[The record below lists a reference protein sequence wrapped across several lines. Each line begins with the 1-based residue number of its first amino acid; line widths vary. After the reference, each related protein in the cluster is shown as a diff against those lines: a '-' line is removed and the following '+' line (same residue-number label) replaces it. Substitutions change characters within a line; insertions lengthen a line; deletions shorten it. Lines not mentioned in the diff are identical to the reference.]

1 MYLSKLWREG
11 RIITILA
18 AVALL
23 LFFAGV
29 VRINSF
35 LNMAHWQH
43 PTQDQAYGAVVGLAM
58 GLLYTESILVSFWGW
73 LSAGIG
79 VGKNLGEDSG
89 SYLLTRP
96 RPRAWFLWN
105 DWGYTMAQIAIIVA
119 ATNLIFLLAIHHIF
133 ALMHMPAAIPIDAG
147 SATISVP
154 FLILLISIAVLLCAG
169 VIYGLAYFSTILI
182 RRTSGVMLGAG
193 ILLAY
198 FILGGVLHHYHP
210 AVHLPALVMNI
221 FAHSHHAGPQLVG
234 GLATNIIARVAVVLA
249 FPFAAQLLL
258 NYAEI

>member
-11 RIITILA
+11 RVLSILA
-18 AVALL
+18 AVALIL
-23 LFFAGV
+23 LFAGTV
-29 VRINSF
+29 KLNLF
-35 LNMAHWQH
+35 LGATDMRH
-43 PTQDQAYGAVVGLAM
+43 PDPQQIYGGMVGFVIAI
-58 GLLYTESILVSFWGW
+58 LYTESVLVSFWGW

-96 RPRAWFLWN
+96 HSRAWFLWS
-105 DWGYTMAQIAIIVA
+105 DWGYTMAQIAVITAV
-119 ATNLIFLLAIHHIF
+119 TNLIFLFSMDHVF
-133 ALMHMPAAIPIDAG
+133 ALMHVPAAIPVDSG
-147 SATISVP
+147 SAT
-154 FLILLISIAVLLCAG
+154 LSIAFLMLLVSIGVLLCAG
-169 VIYGLAYFSTILI
+169 LIYGLSYFSTILI

-198 FILGGVLHHYHP
+198 FISGAVLHHYQP
-210 AVHLPALVMNI
+210 AVHFPNLVMNVFA
-221 FAHSHHAGPQLVG
+221 FAHHHPHLSG
-234 GLATNIIARVAVVLA
+234 GLTVQIAARAAVVLA